1 MKIKILLIFLTLNW
15 IECLEVK
22 DFCYKLKTKVKEFE
36 CNGDY
41 SQSCGNGVCT
51 KDENNCKLIALY
63 YFFPNTLNQYMKHI
77 KYCPKPPSETVKWK
91 SNDVCSN
98 SKNCFYSSVETRP
111 IGSMLYRKCNCGG
124 KYNYKCNDDYCGL
137 DKRACDFVKIK
148 QSISEIKKCQL
159 FLNRN

>member
-1 MKIKILLIFLTLNW
+1 MKIKILLILLALNW

-51 KDENNCKLIALY
+51 KDEYNCKLIALY

-91 SNDVCSN
+91 SNDVCLNTKDCVNTFITIWSLNQIKKRECKCIGKYSYRCN
-98 SKNCFYSSVETRP
+98 SDYCALNKQACDGLKNKKSKYK
-111 IGSMLYRKCNCGG
+111 KCN
-124 KYNYKCNDDYCGL
+124 
-137 DKRACDFVKIK
+137 K
-148 QSISEIKKCQL
+148 Q
-159 FLNRN
+159 N